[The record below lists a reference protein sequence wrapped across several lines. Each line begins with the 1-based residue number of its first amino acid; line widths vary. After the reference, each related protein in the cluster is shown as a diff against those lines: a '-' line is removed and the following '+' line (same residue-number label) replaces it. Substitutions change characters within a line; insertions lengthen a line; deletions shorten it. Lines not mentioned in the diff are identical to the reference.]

1 MRSGQEWLHWLELGA
16 GARWVRRGA
25 ILFGLLGLS
34 LVVAWKQFHGP
45 QTEPT
50 LLQAGVGRQLA
61 HGGGFTTLVNY
72 PQTAAVLAARGQRFD
87 PALPYPELHHA
98 PLYSMVIAG
107 MLAVLPDAAL
117 FSKQPVPPDGFAADY
132 ALLALNLVL
141 LWLAAVLTYVVGKTV
156 FSVRVGAVAALG
168 LLFSMPVWQ
177 QTVAVNGLP
186 LPMIL
191 ALGAFWLLVKTEEKA
206 AAGRVPLGW
215 LGALGVAGGLFFL
228 AEYSVGAVILVF
240 LGYAAWRFE
249 GSSRW
254 RALAVVAAGFALV
267 AAPWVVRNF
276 ALTGSPVG
284 LAWQNVAL
292 KAGDATAEPATVRAT
307 CSTVAPELSL
317 NKLGNKG
324 LMALQDTLRTR
335 LWSGGG
341 LLFTAFFVAG
351 FLYRF
356 RTDKAN
362 RLRWI
367 FLAVVAVAVTAQAFL
382 GSGESEWPA
391 GAWLAPLLMIF
402 GAAFFFVLVDSNAA
416 LSAWPRAAAA
426 VLLVTQAI
434 PLLHD
439 ALEPRRLHFSY
450 PPYYPSVFMAARAEL
465 AARGALG
472 HYGLMAD
479 VPAGAAWYGGMRVWA
494 QPARLHD
501 FYVVGAEQP
510 LGALLLTPH
519 TLDRPFFGELAAGG
533 AKAGEGS
540 RLGEWAEVY
549 TGLVT
554 GSFPPQFP
562 LRGPVKVADDLIIM
576 LNPALPPRGK

>member
-25 ILFGLLGLS
+25 VLFGLLGLS
-34 LVVAWKQFHGP
+34 LLVAWKQFHGP
-45 QTEPT
+45 QTEAT

-72 PQTAAVLAARGQRFD
+72 PQTAAVLAARGRRFD
-87 PALPYPELHHA
+87 PAVPYPELHHA
-98 PLYSMVIAG
+98 PLYSLVIAG
-107 MLAVLPDAAL
+107 VLAVLPDAAL

-132 ALLALNLVL
+132 VLLGLNLVL
-141 LWLAAVLTYVVGKTV
+141 LWLAAVLTYAVGKAI
-156 FSVRVGAVAALG
+156 FSTRVGAVAALG

-186 LPMIL
+186 LPMVL
-191 ALGAFWLLVKTEEKA
+191 ALGAFWLLAKIEGKA
-206 AAGRVPLGW
+206 SAGRAPLGW

-228 AEYSVGAVILVF
+228 AEYSVGAVVLVF
-240 LGYAAWRFE
+240 LGYAAWRFH
-249 GSSRW
+249 GSARW
-254 RALAVVAAGFALV
+254 RALAAVAVGFALM
-267 AAPWVVRNF
+267 ATPWAVRNV
-276 ALTGSPVG
+276 ALTGGPVG
-284 LAWQNVAL
+284 LASQNVAL
-292 KAGDATAEPATVRAT
+292 KSGDTTAEPATVRAT
-307 CSTVAPELSL
+307 FSAAAPELSL

-324 LMALQDTLRTR
+324 LTALQDMLRTR

-356 RTDKAN
+356 RADEAN

-367 FLAVVAVAVTAQAFL
+367 FLGMLAVAVTAQAFL

-391 GAWLAPLLMIF
+391 VAWLAPLLMIF

-416 LSAWPRAAAA
+416 LSAWPLATAA
-426 VLLVTQAI
+426 VLLVAQAI
-434 PLLHD
+434 PLVHD
-439 ALEPRRLHFSY
+439 VFEPRRLHFSY

-465 AARGALG
+465 AARGGLG

-479 VPAGAAWYGGMRVWA
+479 VPAGAAWYGGTRVWA

-501 FYVVGAEQP
+501 FYLVGAEQP
-510 LGALLLTPH
+510 VGVLLLTPR
-519 TLDRPFFGELAAGG
+519 TLGRPFFGELAAGG

-540 RLGEWAEVY
+540 RFGEWSEIY
-549 TGLVT
+549 TALVT

-562 LRGPVKVADDLIIM
+562 LRGQVKVADDLM
-576 LNPALPPRGK
+576 VLLNPALPPRGK

>member
-1 MRSGQEWLHWLELGA
+1 MASQEFLHWLELGA

-34 LVVAWKQFHGP
+34 LAVAWKQFHGP
-45 QTEPT
+45 QSEAT
-50 LLQAGVGRQLA
+50 LLQADVGRQLA
-61 HGGGFTTLVNY
+61 HGQGFTTLVNY
-72 PQTAAVLAARGQRFD
+72 PQTAAVLAARGRRFD
-87 PALPYPELHHA
+87 PAVPYPELHHA
-98 PLYSMVIAG
+98 PLYSLVIAG
-107 MLAVLPDAAL
+107 VLAVLPDAAL

-132 ALLALNLVL
+132 VLLGLNLVL
-141 LWLAAVLTYVVGKTV
+141 LWLAAVLTYAVGKTV
-156 FSVRVGAVAALG
+156 FSARIGAVAALG

-177 QTVAVNGLP
+177 QTVAANGLP

-191 ALGAFWLLVKTEEKA
+191 ALGGFWLLAKIEEKA

-215 LGALGVAGGLFFL
+215 LGTLGVAGGLFFL
-228 AEYSVGAVILVF
+228 AEYSAGAVALVF
-240 LGYAAWRFE
+240 LGYAVWRFQ
-249 GSSRW
+249 GGARW
-254 RALAVVAAGFALV
+254 RALAVVAAGFALA
-267 AAPWVVRNF
+267 AAPWVVRNV

-284 LAWQNVAL
+284 LAGQNVAL
-292 KAGDATAEPATVRAT
+292 KAGDTTAEPATVRAT
-307 CSTVAPELSL
+307 FSAAAPELSL

-324 LMALQDTLRTR
+324 LSALQDTVRTR
-335 LWSGGG
+335 LWAGGG

-356 RTDKAN
+356 RTDGAN
-362 RLRWI
+362 RLRWV
-367 FLAVVAVAVTAQAFL
+367 FLVVLVVAVTAQAFL

-391 GAWLAPLLMIF
+391 AAWLAPLLLIF

-426 VLLVTQAI
+426 ALLAAQAI
-434 PLLHD
+434 PLMHD
-439 ALEPRRLHFSY
+439 ALEPRRLHFFY

-465 AARGALG
+465 AARGGLG

-479 VPAGAAWYGGMRVWA
+479 VPAGAAWYGGTRVWA

-501 FYVVGAEQP
+501 FYLVGAEQP
-510 LGALLLTPH
+510 VGGLLLTPH

-533 AKAGEGS
+533 AKTGEGS
-540 RLGEWAEVY
+540 RLGEWSEVY

-554 GSFPPQFP
+554 GSFPAQFP
-562 LRGPVKVADDLIIM
+562 LRGSVKVADDLIVL